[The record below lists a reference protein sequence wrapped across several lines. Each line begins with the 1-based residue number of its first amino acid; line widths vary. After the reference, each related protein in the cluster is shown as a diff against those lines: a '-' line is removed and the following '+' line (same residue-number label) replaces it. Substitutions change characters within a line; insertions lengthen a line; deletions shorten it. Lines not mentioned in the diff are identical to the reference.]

1 MLKEPLALSNDNSYE
16 VDDDTKE
23 LLSALMNYI
32 EMSADAQVDQETG
45 YELRLLNQELG
56 AKFNMELTEIVVEEF
71 ADADGNPSFT
81 LKQNKVKDKKPRS
94 DAKAKASH
102 LRLVKPEEA
111 STSVEPEQLDTLDTE

>member
-1 MLKEPLALSNDNSYE
+1 MSNDNSYE

-32 EMSADAQVDQETG
+32 EQFADAQVDQETG

-56 AKFNMELTEIVVEEF
+56 KKFDMQLTEIDIEESY
-71 ADADGNPSFT
+71 DADGNLSIT
-81 LKQNKVKDKKPRS
+81 LKQNNQQDEQPRPG
-94 DAKAKASH
+94 AKAKASH